1 MKKMVRIIAIIA
13 IIAMA
18 SVGNFASA
26 YAQAPGQATTDTEPA
41 APGTSDRIFNLP
53 EDLHIAIGFKTWF
66 SDWMAAGE
74 VFNQGHSRKLD
85 TDGKAWIPTLGVKY
99 KDFFISASGLFG
111 TDYHRAK
118 VPHTAEGGVMR
129 LSRKEVDV
137 NLGYY
142 VLSWLA
148 VSAGYKGVFMDFTDD
163 ATALG
168 VRRFEVEYK
177 GHGPTLGL
185 SINVPIPEWNE
196 FPAGF
201 SVYGN
206 AGGGYMFLKE
216 RETFPPPGRAIRNYN
231 HAWYSNVEGGIAYKP
246 PPLPFILSVGYRFQ
260 NIAKSFSSNNEVN
273 PNLPDK
279 ANDTLKGVVL
289 GITFVY

>member
-1 MKKMVRIIAIIA
+1 MKKIVGVLAIIA
-13 IIAMA
+13 IVAMA
-18 SVGNFASA
+18 LDGRFSPTYS
-26 YAQAPGQATTDTEPA
+26 QAPAQGSADTQAAAPA
-41 APGTSDRIFNLP
+41 ASERIFNLP
-53 EDLHIAIGFKTWF
+53 EDLHFAIGFKTWF

-85 TDGKAWIPTLGVKY
+85 TDGKAWIPTVGVRY
-99 KDFFISASGLFG
+99 KDFFISTGGLFG
-111 TDYHRAK
+111 TDYHRAQ
-118 VPHTAEGGVMR
+118 VPHTGEGGVMR
-129 LSRKEVDV
+129 LSRKEGDV

-148 VSAGYKGVFMDFTDD
+148 VSAGYKGVLLHFIDD
-163 ATALG
+163 ATA
-168 VRRFEVEYK
+168 VPERRFKINYQA
-177 GHGPTLGL
+177 HGPTLGL
-185 SINVPIPEWNE
+185 SLNVPIPEWNE

-206 AGGGYMFLKE
+206 AGAGYMFVKE
-216 RETFPPPGRAIRNYN
+216 RQTYPPPPIAVRNYN

-260 NIAKSFSSNNEVN
+260 NLAKSFSSNNEVN

-289 GITFVY
+289 GFTLVY